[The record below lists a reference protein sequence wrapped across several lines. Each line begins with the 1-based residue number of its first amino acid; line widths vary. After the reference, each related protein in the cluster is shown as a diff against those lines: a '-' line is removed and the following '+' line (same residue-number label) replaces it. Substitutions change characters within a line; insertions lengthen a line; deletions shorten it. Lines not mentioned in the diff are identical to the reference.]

1 MNKFEKIFCGL
12 LIGSVLPITGFLAG
26 WWSLTQSTNNL
37 IIGVAAF
44 GGLGLGLLM
53 DTFFLKKWVANAYRM
68 SPTILMAIYLFYSIC
83 VFGFFMGVPVFNVI
97 LALPAGLF
105 IGASLAHLNLNPI
118 EEKKKVHQTLT
129 FTLLVMGFICAASAF
144 LALRDPTTAAN
155 LEGMLRLRFTVTQP
169 MIVALILV
177 GGSALL
183 LLQWGLGAWSIRWG
197 KKIVAISQIN
207 Q

>member
-1 MNKFEKIFCGL
+1 MNKFENIFCGL

-26 WWSLTQSTNNL
+26 WWSLSQNANNL

-53 DTFFLKKWVANAYRM
+53 DAFFLKKWVANAYRM
-68 SPTILMAIYLFYSIC
+68 PSTILMAIYFFYSIC

-118 EEKKKVHQTLT
+118 EEKKKVHQALT
-129 FTLLVMGFICAASAF
+129 FTLLVMGLICSASAF

-155 LEGMLRLRFTVTQP
+155 LEGMLRLRFSVTQP

-197 KKIVAISQIN
+197 KKIVAITGKFK
-207 Q
+207 

>member
-26 WWSLTQSTNNL
+26 WWSLSQNANNL

-53 DTFFLKKWVANAYRM
+53 DAFFLKKWVANAYRM
-68 SPTILMAIYLFYSIC
+68 PSTILMAIYFFYSVC
-83 VFGFFMGVPVFNVI
+83 VFGFFMGVPVFNVV
-97 LALPAGLF
+97 LALPAGVF

-118 EEKKKVHQTLT
+118 EEKKKVHQALT
-129 FTLLVMGFICAASAF
+129 FTLLVMGLICSASAF

-177 GGSALL
+177 GGSALI

-197 KKIVAISQIN
+197 KKIAAISQIN

>member
-1 MNKFEKIFCGL
+1 MNKFEKIFYGL

-26 WWSLTQSTNNL
+26 WWSLSQNANNL

-44 GGLGLGLLM
+44 SGLGLGLLL
-53 DTFFLKKWVANAYRM
+53 DVLFIKKWVANAYRLP
-68 SPTILMAIYLFYSIC
+68 PTILMAIYLFYSIC
-83 VFGFFMGVPVFNVI
+83 IFGFFMGVPVFNVV
-97 LALPAGLF
+97 LALPAGVF
-105 IGASLAHLNLNPI
+105 IGARLAHLNLNPI
-118 EEKKKVHQTLT
+118 EEKKKVHQALT
-129 FTLLVMGFICAASAF
+129 FTLLMMGLICAASAF

-183 LLQWGLGAWSIRWG
+183 LLQWLLGAKAIQWG
-197 KKIVAISQIN
+197 KHMAAFSGKTE
-207 Q
+207 